1 VNYDATNWKRIAAIL
16 NSENY
21 DKIALQNRVQI
32 VNDAFYMMT
41 TNQFDITYL
50 EIVNYLWREV
60 NPIAWNPIFEMIDSF
75 SNFIRVSAVSQVK
88 RDLSPDCRDLDIYR
102 I

>member
-21 DKIALQNRVQI
+21 DKIAFLNRAQI
-32 VNDAFYMMT
+32 VNDAFYMVIT
-41 TNQFDITYL
+41 KQLDIITYL

-60 NPIAWNPIFEMIDSF
+60 DPIAWNQIFELIDEYSH
-75 SNFIRVSAVSQVK
+75 FIRISAVFRVK
-88 RDLSPDCRDLDIYR
+88 WDLSLH
-102 I
+102 